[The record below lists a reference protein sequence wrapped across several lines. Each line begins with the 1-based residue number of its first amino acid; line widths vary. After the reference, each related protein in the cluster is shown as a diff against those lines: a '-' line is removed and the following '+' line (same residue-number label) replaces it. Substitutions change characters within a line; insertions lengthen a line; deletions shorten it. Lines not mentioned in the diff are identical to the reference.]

1 MAGINR
7 NISYFVLTVFF
18 GNAIIIA
25 DINFVTEYRELIDR
39 LRGRCDLR
47 PFT

>member
-1 MAGINR
+1 MGRINR
-7 NISYFVLTVFF
+7 NISYFILTVFF
-18 GNAIIIA
+18 GDAIIIA
-25 DINFVTEYRELIDR
+25 DINFVTEYRELINR